1 MWSIDSF
8 DQWGVEFGKTS
19 ALELGSVLWNP
30 ESSTV
35 RVVEDSSTE
44 GLIRAYRRGERGS
57 AVPAL
62 TVHLPPPTNRLL
74 GLAIGRSLPKRR
86 LGGVLP
92 PRQRAR
98 RTTCKPSSCGQTNLP
113 TVSPFERGA
122 SFMHSIRA
130 SITES
135 GVDTPRMSDESSGA
149 GESREA
155 HASSTPRK
163 RVLDEMIM
171 RH

>member
-1 MWSIDSF
+1 M
-8 DQWGVEFGKTS
+8 QAEFVRPNES
-19 ALELGSVLWNP
+19 A
-30 ESSTV
+30 
-35 RVVEDSSTE
+35 
-44 GLIRAYRRGERGS
+44 
-57 AVPAL
+57 
-62 TVHLPPPTNRLL
+62 
-74 GLAIGRSLPKRR
+74 
-86 LGGVLP
+86 GGV
-92 PRQRAR
+92 
-98 RTTCKPSSCGQTNLP
+98 
-113 TVSPFERGA
+113 PFERGA
-122 SFMHSIRA
+122 SSMHSIRA